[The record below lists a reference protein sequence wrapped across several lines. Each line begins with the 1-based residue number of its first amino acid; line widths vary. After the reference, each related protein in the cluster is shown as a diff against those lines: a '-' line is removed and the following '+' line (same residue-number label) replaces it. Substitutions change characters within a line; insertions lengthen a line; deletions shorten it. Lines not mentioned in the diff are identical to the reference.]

1 MLSMPRALQFNMRS
15 TPKMNLWFNFF
26 FNECFWD
33 VQSLLA
39 TWFWTMTVICGETRE
54 HSAEW
59 NGNIWENAELQETGM
74 RERRE
79 SESREETTS
88 TSPLL
93 PSKHTMDGKTI
104 KEKVELSSSLYHL
117 EEKYIRSK
125 LMSPPLQCWLSW
137 RLKAEREE
145 KCTSIEHEP
154 TKRREG
160 KWIESL
166 RYARYWK
173 VIHWRV
179 ERENSRSLIA
189 RGKKL

>member
-1 MLSMPRALQFNMRS
+1 
-15 TPKMNLWFNFF
+15 
-26 FNECFWD
+26 
-33 VQSLLA
+33 
-39 TWFWTMTVICGETRE
+39 MTAICGETRE

-93 PSKHTMDGKTI
+93 PPKHTMDGKTI

-145 KCTSIEHEP
+145 RSVQASNTSQ
-154 TKRREG
+154 RREEKG
-160 KWIESL
+160 SE
-166 RYARYWK
+166 
-173 VIHWRV
+173 
-179 ERENSRSLIA
+179 
-189 RGKKL
+189 